1 MLNLKKREDGNVMKK
16 MIVHYENLMKY
27 KTSICVLICNL
38 NKSFPFPFSLFVY
51 NVGYLKKFVQKNT
64 PGNVFLNNYKR
75 DSNSYKRQPCY
86 SYDNNFHPRLG

>member
-16 MIVHYENLMKY
+16 MSVHYENLMKY

-38 NKSFPFPFSLFVY
+38 KKSFPFPFSLFVY

-64 PGNVFLNNYKR
+64 P
-75 DSNSYKRQPCY
+75 
-86 SYDNNFHPRLG
+86 